1 MSYKKIIPCLDIN
14 KGRVVKGVNFE
25 GLRDAGD
32 PVEVA
37 QGYVDA
43 GADEIVF
50 LDISSTVENRQI
62 TLDLVKKVAA
72 VVTVPFTV
80 GGGIRTL
87 EDAQSV
93 LNAGATTVSIGSAA
107 VQNPH
112 VITEISNRFG
122 KESITIA
129 IDARKSE
136 ADGSFHVMI
145 RGGQTDTG
153 IDVVDWAKE
162 VEALGAGSILLTSM
176 DRDGVCN
183 GYDMELT
190 KAVTA
195 AVSIPVTASGG
206 AGKLSD
212 FYDILTEG
220 GATGALAASLFH
232 FKTVE
237 VRQVKEYLLER
248 GVSVTLSPEKK
259 TAREQNSAFSFEAD
273 ELIPVIAQDATSKE
287 VLMLAYM
294 NAEAYRKTVMTG
306 KAHYYSRSRQK
317 IWLKGEESGHFQS
330 VQEIRYDCD
339 HDTLLLL
346 VEQIGG
352 ACHTG
357 HKSCFYR
364 SVEGMQTSEH
374 VFDEKVA
381 YKKDILTRLQE
392 LVSERKS
399 KPVEG
404 SYTNYLFEKGID
416 KILKKVGEESAE
428 VIIASKNE
436 GNEELVCEVSDLI
449 YHLTVLLVEKKTN
462 WDAIRKE
469 LTKRWEE

>member
-1 MSYKKIIPCLDIN
+1 MNYKKIIPCLDIN

-32 PVEVA
+32 PVEIA
-37 QGYVDA
+37 ESYVDA

-87 EDAQSV
+87 EDAESV

-112 VITEISNRFG
+112 VITEVSNRFG
-122 KESITIA
+122 KGSITVA
-129 IDARKSE
+129 IDAKKNE
-136 ADGSFHVMI
+136 TDGTFHVMI
-145 RGGQTDTG
+145 HGGQLDTG
-153 IDVVDWAKE
+153 IDAVHWAKE
-162 VEALGAGSILLTSM
+162 VEALGAGCILLTSM

-190 KAVTA
+190 KAVTS

-212 FYDILTEG
+212 FYDVLTEG

-232 FKTVE
+232 FKTLGIQE
-237 VRQVKEYLLER
+237 VKKYLLER
-248 GVSVTLSPEKK
+248 GVSVTLSPEKIA
-259 TAREQNSAFSFEAD
+259 THEPNSAFSFESDA
-273 ELIPVIAQDATSKE
+273 LIPVIAQDATSKE

-294 NAEAYRKTVMTG
+294 NQEAYKKTVTTG
-306 KAHYYSRSRQK
+306 KAHYYSRSRAK
-317 IWLKGEESGHFQS
+317 IWLKGEESGHFQL
-330 VQEIRYDCD
+330 VKEIRYDCD
-339 HDTLLLL
+339 RDTLLLL
-346 VEQIGG
+346 VEQVGG

-364 SVEGMQTSEH
+364 SAEGLQTSEH
-374 VFDEKVA
+374 VFDAETV
-381 YKKDILTRLQE
+381 YKKDILDTLQQ
-392 LVSERKS
+392 LVLERRD

-404 SYTNYLFEKGID
+404 SYTNYLFDKGLD
-416 KILKKVGEESAE
+416 KILKKVGEENAE

-436 GNEELVCEVSDLI
+436 GNEELIYEVADLI
-449 YHLTVLLVEKKTN
+449 YHLTVLLVEKKIG
-462 WDAIRKE
+462 WDDIRKE
-469 LTKRWEE
+469 LTKRWKK